1 MSNSSFNA
9 IEVHFAFDNKYNIS
23 EKKYNEII
31 QFLKQKPSKHISH
44 SFQKTVYKECCQ
56 DLIFQQ
62 TYDTFNDFNDKNKP
76 SKEIVYTST
85 RVSPQNEDSKFHN
98 ILKKN
103 TNLFFIQNKSLP
115 LFSFPSTT
123 CLFASSV
130 DQRISYK
137 VNNKIYLNFNRI
149 QYNNDSNIYHFVNMN
164 YQNFQN
170 TDIDDDIALINSI
183 IECISNKFP

>member
-1 MSNSSFNA
+1 MSNSSFNS
-9 IEVHFAFDNKYNIS
+9 IEVHFTFDNKYVIS

-31 QFLKQKPSKHISH
+31 QFLRQKPSKYISH
-44 SFQKTVYKECCQ
+44 SFQKTVYKECYQ

-62 TYDTFNDFNDKNKP
+62 TYDTFNDFNEKNKP
-76 SKEIVYTST
+76 SKEIVYTNT
-85 RVSPQNEDSKFHN
+85 RTSNVDSRFHN
-98 ILKKN
+98 IQKKN
-103 TNLFFIQNKSLP
+103 TNVFFVQNKTLP

-123 CLFASSV
+123 CLFSSSL

-149 QYNNDSNIYHFVNMN
+149 QYKNDPKIYHFVNMN
-164 YQNFQN
+164 YQNFKN

-183 IECISNKFP
+183 IECIFNKFP